1 MLRPFGL
8 CCRVG
13 VGLVSKRLIGVMALA
28 FFYYLSAL
36 LTSPRFTA
44 NFGTAVVIFGKF
56 FFVVL
61 AIEEVGPGLTVYE
74 HPLR

>member
-1 MLRPFGL
+1 MLRPFGFY
-8 CCRVG
+8 CRVG
-13 VGLVSKRLIGVMALA
+13 VGLVNRLVGVMALV
-28 FFYYLSAL
+28 FFCYLSAL

-44 NFGTAVVIFGKF
+44 NFGTVVVIFELF

-61 AIEEVGPGLTVYE
+61 AIEEAGPKLTVYE

>member
-1 MLRPFGL
+1 MLRPFGF

-13 VGLVSKRLIGVMALA
+13 VGLVSRLVGVMALF

-44 NFGTAVVIFGKF
+44 NFGTVVVIFELV

-61 AIEEVGPGLTVYE
+61 ASEEDAPKLTVFE
-74 HPLR
+74 HSLL

>member
-13 VGLVSKRLIGVMALA
+13 VGLVSKRLIGVVALA

-44 NFGTAVVIFGKF
+44 NFGTVVVIFGLF

-61 AIEEVGPGLTVYE
+61 AIEEAGPRLAVYE